1 MAAPG
6 SLHHL
11 EINVLSLETSLRFW
25 IPLLEQFE
33 YSEHQVWAGGRSY
46 IRDSTYLVFTQVEK
60 VDGAYDR
67 RNVGLNHLAF
77 HAASQTQVDEITR
90 WVKSNGYRVLYEDR
104 HPFAGGPQHYALYCE
119 DPDRMKVEIVAPA
132 GWTSNAGDAARTT
145 DSGRP

>member
-11 EINVLSLETSLRFW
+11 EINVSSLERSLRFW
-25 IPLLEQFE
+25 APLLERFE
-33 YSEHQVWAGGRSY
+33 YTEHQVWNGGRSY
-46 IRDSTYLVFTQVEK
+46 IRDTTYLVFTQVDK
-60 VDGAYDR
+60 VDGAYNR

-119 DPDRMKVEIVAPA
+119 DPDRIKVEIVAPA
-132 GWTSNAGDAARTT
+132 G
-145 DSGRP
+145 